1 MMTNHLFLFISF
13 IALVACEPK
22 MKVDELNAANS
33 STKSDFNKSYWEDG
47 KAEIA
52 VYDLV
57 QNRYNELHPGKL
69 VSVFVLEDFITD
81 KQVKNERYISK
92 SSTQVLKNIRISKF
106 TTGIYDYSLH
116 STVFTPINQKQFP
129 TLKVVNTMQ
138 EWCGSTFLQLNYKN
152 DKYEVQQRS
161 YFEAEGDRQLTIPT
175 AVIEDALMN
184 QIRLD
189 YKALPLGVF
198 PIIPRLEYIAL
209 KHKDLLSVK
218 AEGSVSVY
226 SENDFSGEELLN
238 YTYRV
243 KSQNRVVEL
252 VFEKEAPNTIVGFKE
267 SYPSAFDGEI
277 RTTTA
282 KLISSERLAYWG
294 MNSPKD
300 AEIRNKIGL

>member
-1 MMTNHLFLFISF
+1 MTNYLFLFLSL
-13 IALVACEPK
+13 IAFVACNPK
-22 MKVDELNAANS
+22 IKVEELNTANAS
-33 STKSDFNKSYWEDG
+33 ADGDFNKSYWEDG

-57 QNRYNELHPGKL
+57 QNRYNGLHPGKL

-81 KQVKNERYISK
+81 KHVKNERYISK
-92 SSTQVLKNIRISKF
+92 SSTQVLKNIRVSKF

-116 STVFTPINQKQFP
+116 STVFTPLNQKQFP

-138 EWCGSTFLQLNYKN
+138 EWCGSTFLQLNYEN
-152 DKYEVQQRS
+152 DVYNAQQRS
-161 YFEAEGDRQLTIPT
+161 YFEAEGDRQLVIPS

-189 YKALPLGVF
+189 YKALPLGPF

-209 KHKDLLSVK
+209 KHKDLVSVQ
-218 AEGSVSVY
+218 AEGSVSIY
-226 SENDFSGEELLN
+226 SENDFSGEYLLK
-238 YTYRV
+238 YIYRV
-243 KSQNRVVEL
+243 KSQSRVVEL
-252 VFEKEAPNTIVGFKE
+252 VFEKAAPHTIVGFKE

-282 KLISSERLAYWG
+282 TLNSSERLAYWG